1 MGEVQGAQSSRWC
14 GDTWAHLAHLD
25 RRTGTEFQCGG
36 YAQAL
41 ASPEGHQLFMTV
53 KKPGQSPTADDV
65 NDQHLAAMGL
75 AEQSLGESYVP
86 TKTRQGDQVLPT
98 GGGQCV
104 QDLVI
109 AEMEESKRVGLERY
123 GSVLRTFNGRK
134 SIQDV
139 AEEVRDLHVYL
150 TQVRAEAE
158 ADRDTLV
165 EIATARVVQE
175 YQRMTTEEV
184 VDSPEGF
191 SARFAEVAVDAVMGW
206 VVGKTMGRFIDGE
219 EVAQLL
225 DEAWPTGGGRAAII
239 ECLAH
244 AMADRL
250 GLPERKDH
258 R

>member
-1 MGEVQGAQSSRWC
+1 MSDER
-14 GDTWAHLAHLD
+14 
-25 RRTGTEFQCGG
+25 
-36 YAQAL
+36 
-41 ASPEGHQLFMTV
+41 
-53 KKPGQSPTADDV
+53 DV
-65 NDQHLAAMGL
+65 NAQHLAAMGL
-75 AEQSLGESYVP
+75 AEQPLGESYVP
-86 TKTRQGDQVLPT
+86 TKTREGDQVLPT

-109 AEMEESKRVGLERY
+109 AEMLESKAVGRRRY
-123 GSVLRTFNGRK
+123 GSVLRTFNGRR

-165 EIATARVVQE
+165 EVAAARVAQE

-191 SARFAEVAVDAVMGW
+191 STRFAEVAVDAVTGW
-206 VVGKTMGRFIDGE
+206 VSGKTMGRFVDGE
-219 EVAQLL
+219 EIAHYL
-225 DEAWPTGGGRAAII
+225 DEAWPTGGGRTVII

-244 AMADRL
+244 ALADRL
-250 GLPERKDH
+250 GLPEKEW
-258 R
+258 